1 MGLLGLM
8 GNVGSYL
15 IPKLAQ
21 NTPASGG
28 YNTSIQG
35 TPTGGGSNTVVLGKV
50 TDQSDY
56 TQNTTPGGTTV
67 GSGSYQEQ
75 APAYNTSIPDVP
87 MMSWETAM
95 RRAEEMY
102 KPKYEAGVLARD
114 KMASDQREMLAQT
127 MAARGYAHP
136 AGGKWE
142 SGTGNITQ
150 EQAMDQQSLANDFEA
165 SKAQYANALI
175 NKDWDN
181 ANAMMNALINQQ
193 NQQNVLKQADW
204 ATKQTAAT
212 NKENNDT
219 DEYNNTMSWLLKLL
233 GLE

>member
-1 MGLLGLM
+1 M

-15 IPKLAQ
+15 IPKLTQ
-21 NTPASGG
+21 NTPISGN

-35 TPTGGGSNTVVLGKV
+35 TPTGGGSNTVTLGKI

-56 TQNTTPGGTTV
+56 MQNTTPGGTTV
-67 GSGSYQEQ
+67 GGGDVS
-75 APAYNTSIPDVP
+75 APAYTTNVPDVSR
-87 MMSWETAM
+87 MSWETAM

-150 EQAMDQQSLANDFEA
+150 EQAIDQSQMANDFES
-165 SKAQYANALI
+165 SKMQYADALYNKENALA
-175 NKDWDN
+175 DSLLSQ
-181 ANAMMNALINQQ
+181 LINQQ
-193 NQQNVLKQADW
+193 NQQNALKQADW
-204 ATKQTAAT
+204 ATAQTAAT
-212 NKENNDT
+212 TKQQNDT

-233 GLE
+233 GLEE